1 MAVLF
6 SLVVMRVSG
15 AIAGNPVFGKTNFP
29 PRARACMI
37 VALSVCLHQST
48 GSGSYRAPG
57 SLVEYSVMLGG
68 ELLFGLVI
76 SFAMELSFMTVRFA
90 SSVMDYCMGLSMA
103 QIYDPQ
109 YGTQSTV
116 SSGLYYTFMA
126 LIFFATNGHLRLF
139 SIFYTSAE
147 LIPFGTVSLRPEIME
162 VAAAAFCQSI
172 VMGMQFAFPVIAMEL
187 LSEAAMGIL
196 MRVVPQINVFAVNF
210 QVKILVGMFMF
221 LLIFSPMADRLGV
234 ILEEM
239 YGIMEQLA
247 ASMGG
252 V

>member
-1 MAVLF
+1 
-6 SLVVMRVSG
+6 
-15 AIAGNPVFGKTNFP
+15 
-29 PRARACMI
+29 
-37 VALSVCLHQST
+37 
-48 GSGSYRAPG
+48 
-57 SLVEYSVMLGG
+57 
-68 ELLFGLVI
+68 
-76 SFAMELSFMTVRFA
+76 MTVRFA

-239 YGIMEQLA
+239 YGIIGTA
-247 ASMGG
+247 RSVHGRSVGG
-252 V
+252 EVPWHRTAVRKRQSRRRQNDGKMRGRKETFFRAGMSLRWLS

>member
-1 MAVLF
+1 
-6 SLVVMRVSG
+6 
-15 AIAGNPVFGKTNFP
+15 
-29 PRARACMI
+29 
-37 VALSVCLHQST
+37 
-48 GSGSYRAPG
+48 
-57 SLVEYSVMLGG
+57 
-68 ELLFGLVI
+68 
-76 SFAMELSFMTVRFA
+76 
-90 SSVMDYCMGLSMA
+90 
-103 QIYDPQ
+103 
-109 YGTQSTV
+109 
-116 SSGLYYTFMA
+116 
-126 LIFFATNGHLRLF
+126 
-139 SIFYTSAE
+139 
-147 LIPFGTVSLRPEIME
+147 ME

-210 QVKILVGMFMF
+210 QVKILGGMFMF

>member
-1 MAVLF
+1 M
-6 SLVVMRVSG
+6 SRG
-15 AIAGNPVFGKTNFP
+15 
-29 PRARACMI
+29 
-37 VALSVCLHQST
+37 
-48 GSGSYRAPG
+48 
-57 SLVEYSVMLGG
+57 LGD
-68 ELLFGLVI
+68 VYK
-76 SFAMELSFMTVRFA
+76 R
-90 SSVMDYCMGLSMA
+90 
-103 QIYDPQ
+103 Q
-109 YGTQSTV
+109 TQSTV

>member
-1 MAVLF
+1 
-6 SLVVMRVSG
+6 
-15 AIAGNPVFGKTNFP
+15 
-29 PRARACMI
+29 
-37 VALSVCLHQST
+37 
-48 GSGSYRAPG
+48 
-57 SLVEYSVMLGG
+57 
-68 ELLFGLVI
+68 
-76 SFAMELSFMTVRFA
+76 
-90 SSVMDYCMGLSMA
+90 
-103 QIYDPQ
+103 
-109 YGTQSTV
+109 
-116 SSGLYYTFMA
+116 
-126 LIFFATNGHLRLF
+126 
-139 SIFYTSAE
+139 
-147 LIPFGTVSLRPEIME
+147 
-162 VAAAAFCQSI
+162 
-172 VMGMQFAFPVIAMEL
+172 MEL